1 MNTEKVIGSNDRSD
15 DMGFTGILALI
26 VIAIFILEIYLILQE
41 IKARNWKKI
50 IFTIVAFVVLILALW
65 YGLICFITSM

>member
-15 DMGFTGILALI
+15 DMGFTGILVVTVL
-26 VIAIFILEIYLILQE
+26 AIMILAIYVILQE

-50 IFTIVAFVVLILALW
+50 IFTIVAFVVFILALW

>member
-1 MNTEKVIGSNDRSD
+1 MNTEKGIGSNDGSD

-26 VIAIFILEIYLILQE
+26 VIAIFILAIYVILQE
-41 IKARNWKKI
+41 IKERNWKKV
-50 IFTIVAFVVLILALW
+50 IFTITAFGVFILALW

>member
-1 MNTEKVIGSNDRSD
+1 MTTEKGIGSNDRSS

-26 VIAIFILEIYLILQE
+26 VIAIFIIVICRILRE
-41 IKARNWKKI
+41 IKARNWKKV
-50 IFTIVAFVVLILALW
+50 IFTIAAFGVLILALW